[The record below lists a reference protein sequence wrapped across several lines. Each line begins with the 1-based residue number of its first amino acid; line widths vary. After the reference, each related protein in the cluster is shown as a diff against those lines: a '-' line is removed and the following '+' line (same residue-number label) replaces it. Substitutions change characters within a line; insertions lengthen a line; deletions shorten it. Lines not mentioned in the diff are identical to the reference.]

1 MIIQHNL
8 AAMNADRQFNLTNI
22 RKNKSTE
29 RLSSGYRINRA
40 ADNAAGLAISEKMRC
55 QIRGLTQAS
64 VNCQDGVSLV
74 QIADGA
80 LNEVHDMLHRGSELC
95 IQAANDTMT
104 QDDRAYIQKEIVQIL
119 DEIDKIGTTTTFNEM
134 SVFGAGKSGNYR
146 IDEESGTFIIGKELP
161 DYVTSPALDAG
172 YMNEVHESGGKK
184 YPAGSVD
191 FTGVTADNAQELVGT
206 AFNIDCSTCFHK
218 YTFMFVDG
226 SGTETKQSGEN
237 YIYSIGVDGITNGS
251 QLVDRIIS
259 ASGSTPADHFT
270 TLENKTGVLFM
281 HENRDWPGEEDLEKY
296 QKYSRVTPGA
306 AYDLS
311 EMTNLEPYD
320 LRIQAGSE
328 AGQDQTIEIRLP
340 RIGLDLLGLSG
351 INVTAKGGE
360 QTYDIT
366 HRVEATGERVT
377 SGQVTVT
384 TDGPA
389 YGIEK
394 FKDALEY
401 VSKER
406 SRMGA
411 YQNRLEHTIADLD
424 NVVENTTAAESR
436 IRDTDM
442 AAEMVRF
449 SAVNILFQAG
459 QSMLAQANQTNQGVL
474 SLLG

>member
-8 AAMNADRQFNLTNI
+8 AAMNADRQFNLTGT
-22 RKNKSTE
+22 RQKKSAE

-40 ADNAAGLAISEKMRC
+40 ADDAAGLAISEKMRR

-80 LNEVHDMLHRGSELC
+80 LNEVHDILHRGSELC

-104 QDDRAYIQKEIVQIL
+104 QDDRAYIQKEIVQLL
-119 DEIDKIGTTTTFNEM
+119 DEIDKIGATTTFNEM
-134 SVFGAGKSGNYR
+134 LVFGAGRAGNYR
-146 IDEESGTFIIGKELP
+146 IDEESGTFIIGKDLP
-161 DYVTSPALDAG
+161 NFVTSPALDAG

-184 YPAGSVD
+184 YPAGTVD

-226 SGTETKQSGEN
+226 SDTETKQSGEN
-237 YIYSIGVDGITNGS
+237 YIYSIGVYGITNGS

-259 ASGSTPADHFT
+259 ASGATPADHFT
-270 TLENKTGVLFM
+270 TLENKSGKLFM
-281 HENRDWPGEEDLEKY
+281 HENRDWPGERNLEKY
-296 QKYSRVTPGA
+296 QRDSRVTPGA

-311 EMTNLEPYD
+311 EMSDFEPYD
-320 LRIQAGSE
+320 IKIQTGSE
-328 AGQDQTIEIRLP
+328 SGQDQTIEIRLP
-340 RIGLDLLGLSG
+340 RIGLSLLGIG
-351 INVTAKGGE
+351 GVDVTAKGE
-360 QTYDIT
+360 RTYSSST
-366 HRVEATGERVT
+366 WSEATGETT
-377 SGQVTVT
+377 SLGSTTVEYNGAS
-384 TDGPA
+384 D
-389 YGIEK
+389 GIES
-394 FKDALEY
+394 FKHALEY
-401 VSKER
+401 VSRER

-411 YQNRLEHTIADLD
+411 YQNRLEHTINSLN
-424 NVVENTTAAESR
+424 NVIENTTAAESR
-436 IRDTDM
+436 IRDTDI

-449 SAVNILFQAG
+449 SAANILSQAG

>member
-8 AAMNADRQFNLTNI
+8 AAMNADRQFNLTGI
-22 RKNKSTE
+22 RQKKSAE

-40 ADNAAGLAISEKMRC
+40 ADDAAGLAISEKMRR

-64 VNCQDGVSLV
+64 VNCQDAVSLV

-80 LNEVHDMLHRGSELC
+80 LAEVHDMLHRGSELC

-104 QDDRAYIQKEIVQIL
+104 QDDRKHIQKEIIQLL
-119 DEIDKIGTTTTFNEM
+119 DEIDKIGNTTTFNEM
-134 SVFGAGKSGNYR
+134 PIFGAGMSGNYR

-161 DYVTSPALDAG
+161 DYVNSPALDAG

-191 FTGVTADNAQELVGT
+191 FTSVTAENAQELVGT

-226 SGTETKQSGEN
+226 SGTDTKQSGEN

-259 ASGSTPADHFT
+259 ASGETPANHFT
-270 TLENKTGVLFM
+270 TLENKSGVLFM
-281 HENRDWPGEEDLEKY
+281 HENRDWPGEKDLEKY

-311 EMTNLEPYD
+311 EMSDFEPYD
-320 LRIQAGSE
+320 IKIQAGSE
-328 AGQDQTIEIRLP
+328 AGRDQTIEIRLP
-340 RIGLDLLGLSG
+340 RIGLSLLGIG
-351 INVTAKGGE
+351 GVDVTAKGE
-360 QTYDIT
+360 RTYNSST
-366 HRVEATGERVT
+366 WSEATGETT
-377 SGQVTVT
+377 SSGETTVMY
-384 TDGPA
+384 DGA
-389 YGIEK
+389 REGIES
-394 FKDALEY
+394 FKHALEY
-401 VSKER
+401 VSRER

-411 YQNRLEHTIADLD
+411 YQNRLEHTINNLN
-424 NVVENTTAAESR
+424 NVIENTTAAESR

-449 SAVNILFQAG
+449 SAANILSQAG
-459 QSMLAQANQTNQGVL
+459 QSMLAQANQTNQGVM

>member
-8 AAMNADRQFNLTNI
+8 AAMNADRQFNLTGI
-22 RKNKSTE
+22 RQKKSAE

-40 ADNAAGLAISEKMRC
+40 ADDAAGLAISEKMRR

-104 QDDRAYIQKEIVQIL
+104 QDDRQYIQKEIVQIL
-119 DEIDKIGTTTTFNEM
+119 DEIDKIGATTTFNEM
-134 SVFGAGKSGNYR
+134 SVFGVGRSGNYR
-146 IDEESGTFIIGKELP
+146 IDEDSGTFIIGKELP
-161 DYVTSPALDAG
+161 GFVTRPALDAG

-184 YPAGSVD
+184 YPAGTVD

-237 YIYSIGVDGITNGS
+237 YIYSIGIEGITNGS

-259 ASGSTPADHFT
+259 ASGATPADHFT
-270 TLENKTGVLFM
+270 TLENRSGKLFM
-281 HENRDWPGEEDLEKY
+281 HENRDWPGEKDLEKY
-296 QKYSRVTPGA
+296 QKDSRVTPGA
-306 AYDLS
+306 AFDLS
-311 EMTNLEPYD
+311 EMSNFEPYD
-320 LRIQAGSE
+320 IKIQAGSE
-328 AGQDQTIEIRLP
+328 AGQDHTIEIRLP
-340 RIGLDLLGLSG
+340 RIGLSLLGIG
-351 INVTAKGGE
+351 GVDVTAKGE
-360 QTYDIT
+360 RAYNSSTWSET
-366 HRVEATGERVT
+366 TGETT
-377 SGQVTVT
+377 SGQSTVMYS
-384 TDGPA
+384 GA
-389 YGIEK
+389 REGIES
-394 FKDALEY
+394 FKHALEY
-401 VSKER
+401 VSRER

-411 YQNRLEHTIADLD
+411 YQNRLEHTINNLN
-424 NVVENTTAAESR
+424 NVIENTTAAESR
-436 IRDTDM
+436 IRDADM
-442 AAEMVRF
+442 ASEMVRF
-449 SAVNILFQAG
+449 SAANILSQAG
-459 QSMLAQANQTNQGVL
+459 QSILAQANQTNQGVL

>member
-1 MIIQHNL
+1 
-8 AAMNADRQFNLTNI
+8 
-22 RKNKSTE
+22 
-29 RLSSGYRINRA
+29 
-40 ADNAAGLAISEKMRC
+40 
-55 QIRGLTQAS
+55 
-64 VNCQDGVSLV
+64 
-74 QIADGA
+74 
-80 LNEVHDMLHRGSELC
+80 
-95 IQAANDTMT
+95 
-104 QDDRAYIQKEIVQIL
+104 
-119 DEIDKIGTTTTFNEM
+119 
-134 SVFGAGKSGNYR
+134 
-146 IDEESGTFIIGKELP
+146 
-161 DYVTSPALDAG
+161 
-172 YMNEVHESGGKK
+172 MNEVHESGGKK

-191 FTGVTADNAQELVGT
+191 FTGVNANNAQELVGT
-206 AFNIDCSTCFHK
+206 AFNIDCSTCSHK

-226 SGTETKQSGEN
+226 SDTETKQSGEN

-259 ASGSTPADHFT
+259 ASGATPADHFT
-270 TLENKTGVLFM
+270 TLENKSGVLFM
-281 HENRDWPGEEDLEKY
+281 HENRDWPGEENLEKY
-296 QKYSRVTPGA
+296 QKDSRVTPGA

-311 EMTNLEPYD
+311 EMTDLEPYD

-351 INVTAKGGE
+351 INVTAKGSE

-411 YQNRLEHTIADLD
+411 YQNRLEHSKLIDD
-424 NVVENTTAAESR
+424 NTAENSQAAESR
-436 IRDTDM
+436 IRDLDM
-442 AAEMVRF
+442 AAGVAED
-449 SAVNILFQAG
+449 SKNNILQQAG
-459 QSMLAQANQTNQGVL
+459 QAMLTQANQSTQGVL
-474 SLLG
+474 TLIR